1 MEKYYLIAIE
11 KDINIL
17 DKLEKELSELELYL
31 LYNSIQNK
39 NQIIKVK
46 IKELE
51 KKISIDL

>member
-1 MEKYYLIAIE
+1 MAIE